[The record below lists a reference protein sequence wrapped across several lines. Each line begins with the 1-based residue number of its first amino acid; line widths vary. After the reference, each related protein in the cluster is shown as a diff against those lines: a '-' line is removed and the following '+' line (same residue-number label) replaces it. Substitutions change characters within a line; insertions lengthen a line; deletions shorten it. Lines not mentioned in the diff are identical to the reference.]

1 MASSNTLALIFALAA
16 SPVMADDIFTPTAD
30 GFDGWVSASGPK
42 GAPILAGG
50 TATVEG
56 EDITPGQTV
65 TLMRGTTVLT
75 PEPLTIGADGTFRFD
90 VAVPQGA
97 ATGLHPVVLIAEN
110 PAAATIVDLKVS
122 PLIPIS
128 GADKFVI
135 ESAAATA
142 SPYQVA
148 YSPASGAIF
157 VTGAVG
163 RPPVAQSELVKMNAD
178 TLQKL
183 AAITP
188 AAAPLDADGD
198 DGGLFAVYGVAAD
211 DPNGNLWVTNTRQG
225 TLSVYKQDDL
235 SLVRQFAPDAEGH
248 PRDVVIHEGR
258 AYVSHSLTGDLWV
271 YDTATLDRLDP
282 IRIKSEHWGKD
293 FGAMSMDL
301 RDGKIVTVS
310 LNTPEAAIIDL
321 GRSDVRVIEAKGANG
336 ASGAAYDPQEGL
348 IFIGSQKT
356 DNLLI
361 ISEKTGEV
369 LHNVEV
375 GADVL
380 SVAFEPVSRLAF
392 TANRG
397 SGTITVVDTKGA
409 IVANLDVGGMPNQIR
424 ADGRG
429 NIYAVSKAT
438 GGNKADR
445 VWRIRASD

>member
-1 MASSNTLALIFALAA
+1 MAYVNTLALAFLLAA
-16 SPVMADDIFTPTAD
+16 GPVMAENIFTPTAD
-30 GFDGWVSASGPK
+30 GFTGWVSASGPD

-50 TATVEG
+50 TAKIEG
-56 EDITPGQTV
+56 EDLIPGQTV

-75 PEPLTIGADGTFRFD
+75 PEPLVIGADGTFTFD
-90 VAVPQGA
+90 VAVPREA
-97 ATGLHPVVLIAEN
+97 VTGLHPVVLIAEN
-110 PAAATIVDLKVS
+110 PAAATVVDVKVS
-122 PLIPIS
+122 PVIPVS
-128 GADKFVI
+128 GAEKFVI
-135 ESAAATA
+135 ESAPAMA

-163 RPPVAQSELVKMNAD
+163 RPPVKQSELVKLDAD
-178 TLQKL
+178 TLEKQ
-183 AAITP
+183 ASITP
-188 AAAPLDADGD
+188 AAAPDGE
-198 DGGLFAVYGVAAD
+198 GLFAVYGVAAD

-225 TLSVYKQDDL
+225 TVSVYKQDDL
-235 SLVRQFAPDAEGH
+235 SLVRQFDPDEEGH

-271 YDTATLDRLDP
+271 FDTATLDRLDP
-282 IRIKSEHWGKD
+282 ITIKSEHWGED

-301 RDGKIVTVS
+301 QDGKIVTVS

-321 GRSDVRVIEAKGANG
+321 ATGNVRVIEAKGAKS

-348 IFIGSQKT
+348 IFVGSQET

-361 ISEKTGEV
+361 LSEETGEV
-369 LHNVEV
+369 LHDVEV

-380 SVAFEPVSRLAF
+380 SVAFDPVSRLAF

-397 SGTITVVDTKGA
+397 SGTITVVDTNGA
-409 IVANLDVGGMPNQIR
+409 IVANLDVGGMPNQLR

-429 NIYAVSKAT
+429 NIYAVNKAT
-438 GGNKADR
+438 GGSEGDR
-445 VWRIRASD
+445 VWRIRAAD